1 MADDQRPLSF
11 PHALLVVA
19 VSLLAGC
26 ASSGFTLPKIPGIEA
41 HRMEIQ
47 QGNYVTQEMIAK
59 LQPGMTRDQ
68 FMSLLSTEVQAL
80 WQRQLHRPAPDSL
93 RSAVELVEAKQLGRS
108 ISFKSFGYVLN
119 IAFQANSFRER
130 LTHFTL
136 N

>member
-11 PHALLVVA
+11 PHALLIVA

-68 FMSLLSTEVQAL
+68 VRFVLGTPLVADAFHADRWDYMFRR
-80 WQRQLHRPAPDSL
+80 QR
-93 RSAVELVEAKQLGRS
+93 
-108 ISFKSFGYVLN
+108 
-119 IAFQANSFRER
+119 ANSKEIEQRRIVIFFDDGR
-130 LTHFTL
+130 LSRIEGDVTPAADSK
-136 N
+136 

>member
-11 PHALLVVA
+11 PHALLIVA

-68 FMSLLSTEVQAL
+68 VRFVLGTPLVADAFHADRWDYMFR
-80 WQRQLHRPAPDSL
+80 RQC
-93 RSAVELVEAKQLGRS
+93 
-108 ISFKSFGYVLN
+108 
-119 IAFQANSFRER
+119 ANSKEIEQRRIVIFFDDGR
-130 LTHFTL
+130 LSRIEGDVTPAADSK
-136 N
+136 

>member
-11 PHALLVVA
+11 PDALLIVA

-68 FMSLLSTEVQAL
+68 VRFVLGTPLVADAFHADRWDYMFRR
-80 WQRQLHRPAPDSL
+80 QR
-93 RSAVELVEAKQLGRS
+93 
-108 ISFKSFGYVLN
+108 
-119 IAFQANSFRER
+119 ANSKEIEQRRIVIFFDDGR
-130 LTHFTL
+130 LSRIEGDVTPAADSK
-136 N
+136 

>member
-68 FMSLLSTEVQAL
+68 VRFVLGTPLVADAFHANRWDYMFRR
-80 WQRQLHRPAPDSL
+80 QR
-93 RSAVELVEAKQLGRS
+93 
-108 ISFKSFGYVLN
+108 
-119 IAFQANSFRER
+119 ANSKEIEQRRIVIFFDDGR
-130 LTHFTL
+130 LSRIEGDVTPAADSK
-136 N
+136 

>member
-68 FMSLLSTEVQAL
+68 VRFVLGTPLVADAFHANRWDYMFRR
-80 WQRQLHRPAPDSL
+80 QR
-93 RSAVELVEAKQLGRS
+93 
-108 ISFKSFGYVLN
+108 
-119 IAFQANSFRER
+119 ANSKEIEQRRIVIFFDDGR
-130 LTHFTL
+130 LSRIEGDVTPAAESK
-136 N
+136 

>member
-1 MADDQRPLSF
+1 
-11 PHALLVVA
+11 LLVVA

-68 FMSLLSTEVQAL
+68 VRFVLGTPLVADAFHANRWDYMFRR
-80 WQRQLHRPAPDSL
+80 QR
-93 RSAVELVEAKQLGRS
+93 
-108 ISFKSFGYVLN
+108 
-119 IAFQANSFRER
+119 ANSKEIEQRRIVIFFDDGR
-130 LTHFTL
+130 LSRIEGDVTPAAESK
-136 N
+136 

>member
-1 MADDQRPLSF
+1 VADDQRPLSF

-68 FMSLLSTEVQAL
+68 VRFVLGTPLVADAFHANRWDYMFRR
-80 WQRQLHRPAPDSL
+80 QR
-93 RSAVELVEAKQLGRS
+93 
-108 ISFKSFGYVLN
+108 
-119 IAFQANSFRER
+119 ANSKEIEQRRIVIFFDDGR
-130 LTHFTL
+130 LSRIEGDVTPAADSK
-136 N
+136 